1 MNGSFE
7 NLMNQRNNYGSKIW
21 RKKEKHTQNY
31 YLTATFDIHSVPVV
45 ARSWVQ
51 YDNYIF
57 QVSQTLQILLQA
69 FRLTAKYKKQGST
82 MTNSEISFMIIC
94 RFSKKFNLFLSL
106 AVILIPLS
114 LTLMLLL
121 CKDLYL
127 TSLIY
132 SYVAFIHYV

>member
-106 AVILIPLS
+106 AAILIPLS